1 MTDRPFDIV
10 GFDLDGTLL
19 DTSGELA
26 ASVNHTLAALGH
38 APLPDEQV
46 LANVGLGARNM
57 LTRGVLAAG
66 GTEEEA
72 KAALPI
78 LLGHYGAHLG
88 SGSVAYP
95 GLAAALDGLSAMGA
109 TLAVV
114 TNKYE
119 RFALTLLER
128 TGWRDRFAC
137 VIGGDSLGKGRA
149 KPHPA
154 PILEMIRRCGGGRAA
169 FVGDSI
175 YDVRAA
181 QAAGVPAI
189 AARFGFSVGA
199 AAPHGADAAIGGYDE
214 LIPTLRHLREVAAA
228 DATR

>member
-1 MTDRPFDIV
+1 MTARPFDIV

-19 DTSGELA
+19 DTSAELA
-26 ASVNHTLAALGH
+26 ASVNHTLATLGH
-38 APLPDEQV
+38 AALPREQV
-46 LANVGLGARNM
+46 LANVGLGARNL
-57 LTRGVLAAG
+57 LTQGVLAAG
-66 GTEEEA
+66 GSEEEA
-72 KAALPI
+72 KAALPL
-78 LLGHYGAHLG
+78 LLGHYGEHLG

-95 GLAAALDGLSAMGA
+95 GLGETLDELTARGV

-137 VIGGDSLGKGRA
+137 VLGGDTMGKGRA

-154 PILEMIRRCGGGRAA
+154 PIAEMIRRCGGGRAA

-175 YDVRAA
+175 YDVQAA
-181 QAAGVPAI
+181 QAAGVPAV
-189 AARFGFSVGA
+189 AVAFGFSVGSVDTL
-199 AAPHGADAAIGGYDE
+199 GADAVIGGYDE
-214 LIPTLRHLREVAAA
+214 LVPTLCRLSEVAAA